1 MNKIEELKDK
11 YDEHLRLGEEKKA
24 TEVLQEVNKLRS
36 GEDDEPVEEEPEP
49 EESEEENSFEDISG
63 VGSELAETLAD
74 EYDSVE
80 ELAEADLEDLEPI
93 PGIGE
98 KRAESIIE
106 QANE

>member
-36 GEDDEPVEEEPEP
+36 EEDDSVEEESEP
-49 EESEEENSFEDISG
+49 EASEEERSFEDING
-63 VGSELAETLAD
+63 VGSELANTLAD
-74 EYDSVE
+74 RYDSVE
-80 ELAEADLEDLEPI
+80 DLAGASAEDLEPI
-93 PGIGE
+93 SGIGE